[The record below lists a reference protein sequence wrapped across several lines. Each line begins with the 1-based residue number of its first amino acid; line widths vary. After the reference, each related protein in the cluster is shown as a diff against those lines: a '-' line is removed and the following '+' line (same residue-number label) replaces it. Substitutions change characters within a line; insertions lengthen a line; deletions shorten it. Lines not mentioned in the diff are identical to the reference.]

1 MYRIRCVVDV
11 LLAIKRGG
19 ECMAFI
25 GMVFVAIFFMMAIMM
40 ILILI
45 TAFILKFVGK
55 RKQSRRMRIVG
66 NILLVIGFVL
76 AIPVVFVIGNIVYKS
91 KYEEVYMPDGKTA
104 HVSKKYIE
112 KMNEIIFMNDKNM
125 DALVELLDEEPKLIY
140 YLDDKH
146 KGILEY
152 GLENG
157 DYELVEIAIEHGAI
171 FDNPNRYD
179 HMAYEDNSMD
189 FYLSSIF
196 ERTLTSEDID
206 IITLM
211 FDSNVSMDYSM
222 RYSSRYSNLY
232 GKAVWLVL
240 NNDEYVT
247 ETEIEF
253 IHKFIENGFSEDDK
267 LNLSESNR
275 AVVKDDNYYLLMKM
289 IDGLD

>member
-1 MYRIRCVVDV
+1 
-11 LLAIKRGG
+11 
-19 ECMAFI
+19 MAFI

-66 NILLVIGFVL
+66 NVLLVIGFVL

-112 KMNEIIFMNDKNM
+112 KMNEIIFMNDEDM

-140 YLDDKH
+140 YLDDNL

-267 LNLSESNR
+267 LNLYDENSESNR

-289 IDGLD
+289 IGGLD

>member
-1 MYRIRCVVDV
+1 
-11 LLAIKRGG
+11 
-19 ECMAFI
+19 MAFI

-66 NILLVIGFVL
+66 NVLLVIGFVL

-112 KMNEIIFMNDKNM
+112 RMNEIIFMNDEDM

-140 YLDDKH
+140 YLDDNL

-222 RYSSRYSNLY
+222 RYNSRYSNLY

-247 ETEIEF
+247 DTEIEF

-267 LNLSESNR
+267 LNLYDENSESNR

>member
-1 MYRIRCVVDV
+1 
-11 LLAIKRGG
+11 
-19 ECMAFI
+19 MAFI

-112 KMNEIIFMNDKNM
+112 KMNEIIFMNDEDM

-140 YLDDKH
+140 YLDDNL

-222 RYSSRYSNLY
+222 RYNSRYSNLY

-267 LNLSESNR
+267 LNLYDENSESNR

-289 IDGLD
+289 IGGLD

>member
-1 MYRIRCVVDV
+1 
-11 LLAIKRGG
+11 
-19 ECMAFI
+19 MAFI

-66 NILLVIGFVL
+66 NVLLVIGFVL

-112 KMNEIIFMNDKNM
+112 KMNEIIFINDEDM

-140 YLDDKH
+140 YLDDNL

-267 LNLSESNR
+267 LNLYDENSESNR

-289 IDGLD
+289 IGGLD